1 MTIRDENMPVV
12 TDRPETPPGGEPP
25 GPPELS
31 DELIDELLAGARTAD
46 EIAGEGGLLQTLT
59 KRLIERAMDAELTDH
74 LGYPRGAAPP
84 GGAGNVR
91 NGTTAKTIHTEHG
104 SVRLEQPRDRR
115 GSFEPQI
122 VPKHQRRFTG
132 FDEKIIAMYARGMTV
147 RDIQAHLAE
156 IYGVK
161 VGHDLISTVTD
172 AVLEDV
178 KAWQSRP
185 LEDVY
190 PVLYLDALVVKI
202 RDGGAVRR
210 KSCYV
215 VMGVNLDGE
224 RDVLGLWIQAS
235 EGAKFWMGVL
245 TELRQRGVQ
254 DVLIACVDGLKGFP
268 EAIEAVFPQ
277 TWVQTCIV
285 HLIRNSLRFVP
296 EKHRRQVAKALRP
309 IYTAP
314 TADDAQDGLEALDA
328 DWGARYPMITKTW
341 RDAWEQVIPF
351 LAFPPD
357 VRRVV
362 YTTNSIEALHRQ
374 VRKTIKTRG
383 HFPTED
389 AARKLIY
396 LSIINAQKTWRK
408 AYNWNSAL
416 AAFKIHFGDRLP

>member
-1 MTIRDENMPVV
+1 MTIHDEKMPVIA
-12 TDRPETPPGGEPP
+12 DRPDSDPLPEGGPPG
-25 GPPELS
+25 LS
-31 DELIDELLAGARTAD
+31 DELVDELLAGARTPA
-46 EIAGEGGLLQTLT
+46 EITGEGGLLQTLT
-59 KRLIERAMDAELTDH
+59 KRLIERAMDAELTGH
-74 LGYPRGAAPP
+74 LGYERGGASP
-84 GGAGNVR
+84 GGVGNSR
-91 NGTTAKTIHTEHG
+91 NGTTAKTLHTEHG
-104 SVRLEQPRDRR
+104 SVRIETPRDRA

-122 VPKHQRRFTG
+122 VEKHQRRFDG
-132 FDEKIIAMYARGMTV
+132 FDEKIVAMYGRGMTV

-161 VGHDLISTVTD
+161 VGHDLISRVTD

-178 KAWQSRP
+178 KAWQARP

-202 RDGGAVRR
+202 RDGGTVRR
-210 KSCYV
+210 KACYV

-224 RDVLGLWIQAS
+224 RDVLGLWVQAT
-235 EGAKFWMGVL
+235 EGAKFWMSVL
-245 TELRQRGVQ
+245 TDLNQRGVS

-268 EAIEAVFPQ
+268 EAIEAVFPE

-314 TADDAQDGLEALDA
+314 NANDARDALEALDA
-328 DWGARYPMITKTW
+328 EWGQRYPMITKTW
-341 RDAWEQVIPF
+341 TDAWEQVIPF
-351 LAFPPD
+351 LAFPAD
-357 VRRVV
+357 VRRIV

-383 HFPTED
+383 HFPNKD

-408 AYNWNSAL
+408 AYNWNTAL
-416 AAFKIHFGDRLP
+416 VAFRIHFGDRLP